1 VAWLNNV
8 ENKLKRGGK
17 KVIASAELRTKRALR
32 TALSQAAR
40 LHRTDEAEHIWHEMR
55 ERVGAS
61 RMDQASFNQLMNI
74 YAQRGH
80 VRRVM
85 ALYANMREWRV
96 RPSAHTYSILFN
108 AFANLK
114 EASASA
120 YIPRL
125 RALKEVDMPKYLLHS
140 TLRVLASHLTF

>member
-1 VAWLNNV
+1 MNDV
-8 ENKLKRGGK
+8 ENKLKRNGK
-17 KVIASAELRTKRALR
+17 KAIASAKLTTKRTLR
-32 TALSQAAR
+32 VALSQAAR
-40 LHRTDEAEHIWHEMR
+40 QHRVDEAEHIWREMR

-61 RMDQASFNQLMNI
+61 NMDQTSFNQLMNV

-80 VRRVM
+80 VRRVL
-85 ALYANMREWRV
+85 ALYGNMREWRV

-125 RALKEVDMPKYLLHS
+125 KALKEVDMPKYL
-140 TLRVLASHLTF
+140 V